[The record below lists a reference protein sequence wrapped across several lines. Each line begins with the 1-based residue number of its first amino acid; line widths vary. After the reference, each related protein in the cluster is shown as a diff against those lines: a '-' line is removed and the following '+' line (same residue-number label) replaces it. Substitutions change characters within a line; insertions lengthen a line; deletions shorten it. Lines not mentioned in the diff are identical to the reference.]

1 MPDHRIV
8 SYVLCIDDGGYP
20 ESLEVRKVYAVLSDD
35 RAATNNYIRVIDE
48 TGEDYLYPAK
58 HFVPVYIAPEYAKI
72 LSRSNSN
79 YERGEAG

>member
-1 MPDHRIV
+1 MSNDLTG

-35 RAATNNYIRVIDE
+35 RAAANSYIRVVDE

-58 HFVPVYIAPEYAKI
+58 YFVPIQVPPEAAKI
-72 LSRSNSN
+72 LPAGMK
-79 YERGEAG
+79 RG